1 MFSIVNKL
9 IKVRV
14 LIKIKPSWIK
24 WSNIDFVL
32 GALIIS
38 TSDYWKKYL
47 YFHLIIWLIFQSHG
61 GSQEGEELQ
70 QFECPK
76 CNQTCPDM
84 DTLQIHVLD
93 CIDQDMT
100 WPTDLWTA
108 DLWLTDLWPIDL
120 WPTCEILTCWNAP
133 FLKMKY

>member
-1 MFSIVNKL
+1 MISVH
-9 IKVRV
+9 VP
-14 LIKIKPSWIK
+14 IKIKLPWIK
-24 WSNIDFVL
+24 WSNIEFVL
-32 GALIIS
+32 DALNVYQHQFLKKVFIFP
-38 TSDYWKKYL
+38 SD
-47 YFHLIIWLIFQSHG
+47 HLIWLIFQSHG

-120 WPTCEILTCWNAP
+120 WPTCGILTCWNAP